1 MVDRQRYIKQA
12 FRYLVRAKL
21 NMILARDRKM
31 YPLLE
36 CLDRLLDKYEPLID
50 DNTEK
55 VILN

>member
-1 MVDRQRYIKQA
+1 M
-12 FRYLVRAKL
+12 VRAKL

-36 CLDRLLDKYEPLID
+36 SLDSLLDKYEPLID
-50 DNTEK
+50 DNTEEE